1 MVLIMKIFISILVL
15 FFMCSV
21 AKSQSSFDPVD
32 TFGITNLKTSATQ
45 VTRALVH
52 LPPDYNSTSTAYPLL
67 IFLHGAG
74 EQATNFAGLY
84 NNLNSGG
91 PAYFIGHGQ
100 WPDSIF
106 NPMTNSW
113 LKFIVVSP
121 IHTTITPNP
130 PNETGNTSS
139 TDPYQLDYIL
149 QDLLVRYRINK
160 NRLYLT
166 GLSAGGEG
174 ITAYMS
180 NVDPATGH
188 ALNMTE
194 CCHITMGA
202 LLSGETGSAQ
212 ANQVADSIQSKG
224 IGLWGEGDPNDTH
237 GATTRTII
245 QRLNV
250 DSPGSALFAQNNF
263 GHSHWDYYYKP
274 HPNAGAWDT
283 TWRGKTG
290 VGMYEILLMDSA
302 GSNTG
307 GGGNPVV
314 TPNPNKTIFINR
326 TTSSTVGASVVGV
339 AGATIT
345 SVAWTNTSKPS
356 GSPTPTIVSPNSD
369 TTNVTGLT
377 SAGTYVFNILATD
390 NNGLTANANDTVF
403 VKAGCGGVNTQ
414 YIPNVSDSGK
424 TLVPAVSALVFPG
437 DTLTVLSRY
446 KWTYF
451 SADGLHGTQACPIT
465 IINDTGQVT
474 MYAGIALANSTYV
487 HVTGTGNSNYFY
499 GFYITS
505 YPGKPPASR
514 GNSLQFSGRSAHGEV
529 DHVDEY
535 IKTYCLWLKNEA
547 DCQDSINNWRLDDF
561 QIHDI
566 RAKNIN
572 QDGFYL
578 GSTGPE
584 GGRNVTCA
592 SVQYAPVPS
601 RSSNIRIW
609 NIILDSVGRSGI
621 QMSGADSGANE
632 IYNCDVRR
640 TGYEL
645 NPQQGSGIIIGGHS
659 QVYVHNNK
667 TRCTFQLG
675 IWDLGSGLSRIENN
689 DCDSSGHIYSP
700 TSGAD
705 TTNPN
710 YVPIGSDTRPTVQLW
725 PNDSLS
731 ASGLG
736 PLLSRRTA
744 PTLATLTVKGN
755 KVGVGTFLP
764 VPGLQIDIWPNSSA
778 SLIGIPNQVCSNVME
793 DGVTPAS
800 VRVNSGVTY
809 STNCTGIGNKYYFAA
824 AGSDANAC
832 SLASPCQ
839 TISKFNSLSLIIGD
853 SVLFNRGD
861 SFTGGL
867 KLSTSGIYIGDY
879 GTGNRPI
886 INGFATLSGW
896 SSLGGGIYQTAAAG
910 CNATTNILLMNGV
923 QQPIARFP
931 NTGWLTFQ
939 SHSGTTSIT
948 SSSLTGTP
956 NWTNGYLALRQTD
969 YILSTNKI
977 TAQSAGT
984 VTYTSVN
991 GLAVTDGFGFFII
1004 NDSLALDTLGEW
1016 YYSPGTGNMKMFF
1029 GANTP
1034 SSYTIQTT
1042 TVDTLLNIKS
1052 GLSNVSINNLSFLGA
1067 GKFGVYVG
1075 KDTSVIVSNCSFVYS
1090 GASGY
1095 FSDSCVNC
1103 QLTSSNIDAS
1113 NDNGVL
1119 SLLQTVNHKFR
1130 RDTITRSGTFPG
1142 QGRYYQI
1149 GGNNYQALFTIGQH
1163 GVVDRCYI
1171 HNAGYNGLFVHDYD
1185 SVIRNSIDSICYVL
1199 DDGGGVYSLGYFTD
1213 TSQLRYID
1221 SNVVWNSIG
1230 APAGSPTG
1238 TAYMPA
1244 NGIYLDNNNKNVIS
1258 RHNTIY
1264 NCAEN
1269 GGFFHNSRSCQ
1280 FLNNTVYNC
1289 HYQFQMQ
1296 GDDNTKP
1303 LINNIITGNIFGIKT
1318 IAQSVSRMSLFNNIT
1333 PFYKTFG
1340 TMSGNYYFY
1349 ADVRATPFTIFP
1361 STQLNYK
1368 GWQDS
1373 TGDAG
1378 ATLFVAPTLFQA
1390 NSTQLPM
1397 SLPLSG
1403 KNYYDALRKSYYN
1416 IATVPALGSLLF
1428 VPGSFIVSPWGSRFV
1443 FH

>member
-1 MVLIMKIFISILVL
+1 MKTLLSILVI

-52 LPPDYNSTSTAYPLL
+52 LPPEYNSTSKAYPVL
-67 IFLHGAG
+67 IFLHGLG

-100 WPDSIF
+100 WPDSTF

-149 QDLLVRYRINK
+149 QDLLARYRINK

-212 ANQVADSIQSKG
+212 ANQVADSIQSKK

-274 HPNAGAWDT
+274 HPNAGSWDT

-302 GSNTG
+302 GPNTG
-307 GGGNPVV
+307 GGGNPLV

-326 TTSSTVGASVVGV
+326 NTSSTVGASVVGV

-356 GSPTPTIVSPNSD
+356 GAPTPTIVSPNSD

-377 SAGTYVFNILATD
+377 SVGTYVFNILAID

-474 MYAGIALANSTYV
+474 MYAGIAIANSTYV

-609 NIILDSVGRSGI
+609 NITLDSVGRSGI

-744 PTLATLTVKGN
+744 PTLATLIVKGN

-778 SLIGIPNQVCSNVME
+778 SLIGIPNQICSNVME

-800 VRVNSGVTY
+800 VRVNPGVTY
-809 STNCTGIGNKYYFAA
+809 STNCTGVGNKYYFAA

-832 SLASPCQ
+832 SLVSPCRSL
-839 TISKFNSLSLIIGD
+839 SKFNAIVNTGDTAYFNGLDSFPGNMVIPASAIYVSSYGAGQPIFSGLISLSAWNSLGGNIYSANCSGCNANTNLLTYD
-853 SVLFNRGD
+853 GVQQTLARYPNS
-861 SFTGGL
+861 STGYR
-867 KLSTSGIYIGDY
+867 SYSAFVPNTSISD
-879 GTGNRPI
+879 
-886 INGFATLSGW
+886 ATLSGTPNW
-896 SSLGGGIYQTAAAG
+896 TGGLLAIRNYHFVL
-910 CNATTNILLMNGV
+910 TTNNI
-923 QQPIARFP
+923 
-931 NTGWLTFQ
+931 T
-939 SHSGTTSIT
+939 SHSGTTITYTPQDPSLT
-948 SSSLTGTP
+948 SSTASL
-956 NWTNGYLALRQTD
+956 GYG
-969 YILSTNKI
+969 YFIL
-977 TAQSAGT
+977 G
-984 VTYTSVN
+984 
-991 GLAVTDGFGFFII
+991 
-1004 NDSLALDTLGEW
+1004 DSLAIDTAREYWYSVPSGKMK
-1016 YYSPGTGNMKMFF
+1016 YYSLTSPSGHAVYTTG
-1029 GANTP
+1029 
-1034 SSYTIQTT
+1034 
-1042 TVDTLLNIKS
+1042 VDTLARLVDGISNVTLKNIKFIYS
-1052 GLSNVSINNLSFLGA
+1052 GIY
-1067 GKFGVYVG
+1067 GVYIG
-1075 KDTSVIVSNCSFVYS
+1075 HDTNTTISNCSFQFNGEIALMNRGGVGTRILNNTITESNDAGIYIINTPDSSKNVFVS
-1090 GASGY
+1090 GNIIRRTGLLPGQARDQHAYMHIWSAGLNDSI
-1095 FSDSCVNC
+1095 FNNVLDSCG
-1103 QLTSSNIDAS
+1103 SNGIMA
-1113 NDNGVL
+1113 
-1119 SLLQTVNHKFR
+1119 
-1130 RDTITRSGTFPG
+1130 
-1142 QGRYYQI
+1142 Y
-1149 GGNNYQALFTIGQH
+1149 NYK
-1163 GVVDRCYI
+1163 
-1171 HNAGYNGLFVHDYD
+1171 
-1185 SVIRNSIDSICYVL
+1185 SVKYNSINSALMVL
-1199 DDGGGVYSLGYFTD
+1199 DDAAGIYSLGYTD
-1213 TSQLRYID
+1213 TTRTQFIVK
-1221 SNVVWNSIG
+1221 NVITNCLGNVQ
-1230 APAGSPTG
+1230 G
-1238 TAYMPA
+1238 TADLSNQAY
-1244 NGIYLDNNNKNVIS
+1244 GIYLDNNNFGVSVDSNS
-1258 RHNTIY
+1258 IY
-1264 NCAEN
+1264 NITHGA
-1269 GGFFHNSRSCQ
+1269 FYLHNSRSCK
-1280 FLNNTVYNC
+1280 FINNTVYQNANQT
-1289 HYQFQMQ
+1289 HVIYQ

-1303 LINNIITGNIFGIKT
+1303 IKNNLIKKNIFGVGGVSCNIYAFINGTGVQFTGTSGT
-1318 IAQSVSRMSLFNNIT
+1318 IDS
-1333 PFYKTFG
+1333 
-1340 TMSGNYYFY
+1340 NYYLY
-1349 ADVRATPFTIFP
+1349 ASTVNPFFIYNSGSMTMA
-1361 STQLNYK
+1361 YK
-1368 GWQDS
+1368 RWQDS
-1373 TGDAG
+1373 TGDAHG
-1378 ATLFVAPTLFQA
+1378 VLLAAPTFFQYNNTSSSVPVA
-1390 NSTQLPM
+1390 LT
-1397 SLPLSG
+1397 
-1403 KNYYDALRKSYYN
+1403 KNYYDVLYKSYYN
-1416 IATVPALGSLLF
+1416 SANIPPLGSLMLF
-1428 VPGSFIVSPWGSRFV
+1428 PGSFVVYPYGLRLKAF
-1443 FH
+1443 